1 MRTTN
6 FGTILEN
13 AARLAG
19 RQVCLVGIPENWRA
33 LAALAVNDGLRRISA
48 EKFPM
53 MRRVEFRRYR
63 PTWATNVGWTP
74 GQECW
79 HNGAYYQLYSDSP
92 TGAPDE
98 LDSGWR
104 KLNMSE
110 VSAFIEFEQPWE
122 PTAIDSGSVDYTR
135 FAYTA
140 DPRQNPLATPLKATG
155 MSDLGVLI
163 ESPAP
168 KGVYIM
174 FAPRFPNVSYVP
186 WSDEADYAAGDV
198 VYLDATK
205 DCYQALAAV
214 EHGGSSPSADAENWQ
229 PLRVPDVFEGYLT
242 RLAAA
247 DLLTEDQGKHQ
258 TRAAADREFEELCER
273 YHEGNGEGRV
283 RTGSFVR
290 RM

>member
-1 MRTTN
+1 MRTAKL
-6 FGTILEN
+6 GTILDN

-19 RQVCLVGIPENWRA
+19 RQVALMTIPDNWRA
-33 LAALAVNDGLRRISA
+33 LAALAVNDGMRRISA

-63 PTWATNVGWTP
+63 PTWVSNIGWTV

-79 HNGAYYQLYSDSP
+79 FDGEYWRLETDRPTASP
-92 TGAPDE
+92 RNTE
-98 LDSGWR
+98 SGWR
-104 KLNMSE
+104 WLPMSE
-110 VSAFIEFEQPWE
+110 VAAFIEWEQPWE
-122 PTAIDSGSVDYTR
+122 PIAIDRGSVDFTR

-140 DPRQNPLATPLKATG
+140 DPRQNPLAAPLKATG

-163 ESPAP
+163 EAPAP

-174 FAPRFPNVSYVP
+174 FAPRFPNVSFVQ
-186 WSDEADYAAGDV
+186 WNNATDYAAGDV

-214 EHGGSSPSADAENWQ
+214 EHGGSSPSVDAENWQ

>member
-1 MRTTN
+1 MRTAKL
-6 FGTILEN
+6 GTILEN

-19 RQVCLVGIPENWRA
+19 RQVSMMSIPDNWRA
-33 LAALAVNDGLRRISA
+33 LAALAVNDGMRRISA

-63 PTWATNVGWTP
+63 PTWTTNLGWTV

-79 HNGAYYQLYSDSP
+79 YDGEYWRLESETPSGTPLDI
-92 TGAPDE
+92 
-98 LDSGWR
+98 DSGWR
-104 KLNMSE
+104 LLAMPE
-110 VSAFIEFEQPWE
+110 VAAFIEWEQPWE
-122 PTAIDSGSVDYTR
+122 PIAIDRGSVDFTR

-140 DPRQNPLATPLKATG
+140 DPRQNPLAAPLKATG

-163 ESPAP
+163 EAPAP

-174 FAPRFPNVSYVP
+174 FAPRFPNVN
-186 WSDEADYAAGDV
+186 
-198 VYLDATK
+198 
-205 DCYQALAAV
+205 
-214 EHGGSSPSADAENWQ
+214 GGSSPSADTEKWQ

-283 RTGSFVR
+283 RTGSFIR
-290 RM
+290 R